1 MGHEFVGE
9 IVEVGDGI
17 VGYEKGQIVS
27 GETHVACG
35 QCRSCIEGHRHQ
47 CPESSYTGINR
58 SGAFAEYIT
67 LPASAV
73 WVHSPSID
81 LDIATLFEPLGNA
94 VYATSQCELLGKAV
108 LITGASAEGL
118 MAAAVCRHAGVR
130 QVVVMDREL
139 EKRLGKVVM
148 NWESKW

>member
-1 MGHEFVGE
+1 M
-9 IVEVGDGI
+9 
-17 VGYEKGQIVS
+17 
-27 GETHVACG
+27 
-35 QCRSCIEGHRHQ
+35 
-47 CPESSYTGINR
+47 
-58 SGAFAEYIT
+58 
-67 LPASAV
+67 

-139 EKRLGKVVM
+139 EKRPGKVVM